1 MDGSRQDD
9 VGAHRTGPTPNLSRG
24 TSEWHVIAV
33 SSTAEKIAE
42 VLAWPER
49 ERAYL
54 AHQLIASLESGAE
67 ANAEEAWM
75 EVIDRR
81 SSEIEQGQV
90 DCRTVEETVRD
101 IRAKLNARRHSS

>member
-9 VGAHRTGPTPNLSRG
+9 VGAHPTGPTPNLSRG

-33 SSTAEKIAE
+33 SSTAERIAE

-54 AHQLIASLESGAE
+54 AHQLIASLEGGAE
-67 ANAEEAWM
+67 AAWM
-75 EVIDRR
+75 EVVDRR
-81 SSEIEQGQV
+81 SREIEEGQV
-90 DCRTVEETVRD
+90 VCRPVEETMRAV
-101 IRAKLNARRHSS
+101 RAKVNARRRC

>member
-1 MDGSRQDD
+1 M
-9 VGAHRTGPTPNLSRG
+9 TTLSVR
-24 TSEWHVIAV
+24 SPAWHLMTV

-54 AHQLIASLESGAE
+54 AHQLIASLEGGE
-67 ANAEEAWM
+67 EPNAEEAWM

-81 SSEIEQGQV
+81 SREMQEGQV
-90 DCRTVEETVRD
+90 DCRPVDETLRDVRT
-101 IRAKLNARRHSS
+101 KLNARRHSP